1 MTQRY
6 AIYYAPARDSLLWER
21 AEAWLAQPAL
31 APLTISARHY
41 GFHATM
47 KAPMALAEGKDPA
60 ELELALAHFTADNA
74 PTALDHLA
82 PRLLGGFLALTT
94 EPQPAGVTKL
104 GGDAMLNFEAF
115 RAPLTAEER
124 ARRLKAPL
132 TPRQIE
138 LLDAYGYH
146 YVLDEFLF
154 HMTLTD
160 ELPEER
166 RPELLA
172 AAEVWF
178 APALAEPIMLDRL
191 VLFTQADASAPF
203 ERRDD
208 YLLTGK
214 VL

>member
-1 MTQRY
+1 MPQRF
-6 AIYYAPARDSLLWER
+6 AIYYAPDRDSVLWER

-31 APLTISARHY
+31 ESLTASARHY

-47 KAPMALAEGKDPA
+47 KAPMALAEDKDA
-60 ELELALAHFTADNA
+60 GELELALAHFSADNA
-74 PTALDHLA
+74 PTMLENLA

-104 GGDAMLNFEAF
+104 GGDVMLNFEAF
-115 RAPLTAEER
+115 RAPLSADER

-138 LLDAYGYH
+138 LLDAYGYQ
-146 YVLDEFLF
+146 YVLDQFLF

-166 RPELLA
+166 RPELVA
-172 AAEVWF
+172 AAEDWF
-178 APALAEPIMLDRL
+178 APALAEPILLDRL
-191 VLFTQADASAPF
+191 VLFSQADSAAPF
-203 ERRDD
+203 VRLDD

-214 VL
+214 DQ